1 MRIFDEKIVGLIRL
15 YLSGAISEEEW
26 QELKRWISENER
38 NSQFF
43 EDMKQEGRFA
53 KDFPEFCEID
63 MERGWKRFEQRVQQ
77 GSSRSWRSVLKYAAA
92 IVIPITVGLSVWL
105 WYQEEHVVVRPLT
118 QEIEP
123 GQVKATLIL
132 PEGTVIALDEK
143 KLEEIEVDKGLKAKR
158 TQEGLVYNNP
168 SAVKDKEIK
177 FNTLKIPRGGEFH
190 LTLADGTSIMLNSAT
205 SLKYPV
211 MFGQRDRK
219 VYLDGEGFFEVKT
232 DSTRPFIV
240 EMEGMQVRV
249 YGTSFNVNTHR
260 VEDIQTVLVEG
271 KVGIKLSDSDKEYVL
286 NPGELARFNREDK
299 SLEIQ
304 SVDARQYTAWT
315 RGIFTFEE
323 ETLERIMNILSL
335 WYDVDVFYQAEGVK
349 QLHFSGH
356 LERYKEIRNILG
368 AITEATGVIFTVKE
382 RTIIVSQ

>member
-26 QELKRWISENER
+26 RDLKRWISENER

-43 EDMKQEGRFA
+43 EDMKQDGRFA
-53 KDFPEFCEID
+53 KEFPEFCEID
-63 MERGWKRFEQRVQQ
+63 MEKGWKRFEQRVQQ
-77 GSSRSWRSVLKYAAA
+77 GSSNSWRRVWKYAAA
-92 IVIPITVGLSVWL
+92 IVIPLTVGVSVWL
-105 WYQEEHVVVRPLT
+105 WHQEENGEVRPLT
-118 QEIEP
+118 EVIEP

-132 PEGTVIALDEK
+132 PEGTVIALEDMK
-143 KLEEIEVDKGLKAKR
+143 QEEIEVDKGLKAKR
-158 TQEGLVYNNP
+158 TQEGLVYNNR
-168 SAVKDKEIK
+168 SIVKDAELN
-177 FNTLKIPRGGEFH
+177 FNTLKIPKGGEFH
-190 LTLADGTSIMLNSAT
+190 LTLADGTSIILNSAT

-211 MFGQRDRK
+211 MFGQHDRK

-271 KVGIKLSDSDKEYVL
+271 KVGIKLSGSDQEYVL
-286 NPGELARFNREDK
+286 NPGELARFDRENK
-299 SLEIQ
+299 SLEIE
-304 SVDARQYTAWT
+304 SVDALQYTAWT

-323 ETLERIMNILSL
+323 ETLEQIMNTLSL
-335 WYDVDVFYQAEGVK
+335 WYDVDVFYQVEGVK

-356 LERYKEIRNILG
+356 LERYKEIQNILG
-368 AITEATGVIFTVKE
+368 AITEATGVIFTVRE

>member
-26 QELKRWISENER
+26 QDLKRWISENER

-43 EDMKQEGRFA
+43 EDMKQDGRFA
-53 KDFPEFCEID
+53 KEFPEFCEID

-92 IVIPITVGLSVWL
+92 IVIPITVGVSVWL

-132 PEGTVIALDEK
+132 PEGMVIALDDMNQ
-143 KLEEIEVDKGLKAKR
+143 EEIEVDKGLKAKR

-168 SAVKDKEIK
+168 SAGKDKEIK

-211 MFGQRDRK
+211 MFGERDRK

-286 NPGELARFNREDK
+286 NPGELARFDREDK

-323 ETLERIMNILSL
+323 ETLEQIMNTLSL
-335 WYDVDVFYQAEGVK
+335 WYDVDVFYQTDEVK

-368 AITEATGVIFTVKE
+368 AITEATGVIFTVRE

>member
-26 QELKRWISENER
+26 QDLKRWISENER

-43 EDMKQEGRFA
+43 EDMKQDGRFA
-53 KDFPEFCEID
+53 KEFPEFCEID

-92 IVIPITVGLSVWL
+92 IVIPITVGVSVWL
-105 WYQEEHVVVRPLT
+105 WYQEEHGVVRPLT

-132 PEGTVIALDEK
+132 PEGMVIALDDMNQ
-143 KLEEIEVDKGLKAKR
+143 EEIEVDKGLKAKR

-168 SAVKDKEIK
+168 SAGKDKEIK

-211 MFGQRDRK
+211 MFGERDRK

-286 NPGELARFNREDK
+286 NPGELARFDREDK

-323 ETLERIMNILSL
+323 ETLEQIMNTLSL
-335 WYDVDVFYQAEGVK
+335 WYDVDVFYQTDEVK

-368 AITEATGVIFTVKE
+368 AITEATGVIFTVRE